1 MKTRKQARTEKKDLI
16 SSRFAKDEDV
26 QLFKILLNR
35 LKKKYDV
42 SSTEVLNLTQE
53 EIMIPSTIF
62 TKVLSPLETDVKFLK
77 ENLGL
82 DYPTI
87 ARLLGRNRRAIWQA
101 YKNAVKKLPE
111 HIKPEETV
119 YNVPVSVLRDKLSIL
134 EATVVYLKDEYKLS
148 YHEIGKLLQRDERTV
163 WTVYSRA
170 QKKRKIY

>member
-1 MKTRKQARTEKKDLI
+1 MKISKQTRTEKKDLT
-16 SSRFAKDEDV
+16 SSKFAKDEDV

-35 LKKKYDV
+35 LKKKYNI
-42 SSTEVLNLTQE
+42 SSTEVLSLSQE

-101 YKNAVKKLPE
+101 YKNAAKKLPE
-111 HIKPEETV
+111 GLKPEETV
-119 YNVPVSVLRDKLSIL
+119 YSVPVSVLRDKLSIL

-148 YHEIGKLLQRDERTV
+148 YHEVGELLQRDERTI
-163 WTVYSRA
+163 WTVYRRA
-170 QKKRKIY
+170 MKKKVE